1 MAGGV
6 SFCSSPFHGAHL
18 LMNPLSLLPSE
29 ATRPL
34 RAFAFATLCV
44 LGLTLSA
51 CSHKEDA
58 NSRTSVEVTVMTVE
72 PKDRPQRT
80 EYVGQ
85 TESSRLVEIRA
96 RVNGYLEKR
105 LYTEG
110 RLVKEGAPLFLIDP
124 RQYEADLQG
133 AKAQLAQHEAQLRN
147 ARANLA
153 RVKPLAEEK
162 ALSPKDLDDAVHQ
175 EQDAAATVLAA
186 QATVRQQQLNVGYTR
201 IVSPVSGQ
209 TSAARQQEGS
219 YIDSSNNLLTT
230 VAALQPMRVNF
241 NISENQLLTV
251 RREAESGHLV
261 LPELGKLVVRIILSD
276 GTEFPETGRITF
288 SDATFNSQTGTNLI
302 RAELPNKEGTLKPG
316 QFVRVHVE
324 GGVIPKA
331 IVVPQRAVLQTAQG
345 NIVFVIGADNKAQ
358 PQPVRLGELDQDQ
371 WIITQGLKGGERVVV
386 DGVVKLSPGAAVKI
400 VEPQPAKPAATD
412 NGADSSSPAPASK

>member
-1 MAGGV
+1 M
-6 SFCSSPFHGAHL
+6 FIWHSSFHGAQV
-18 LMNPLSLLPSE
+18 LMNQFSLPRS
-29 ATRPL
+29 AAQRS
-34 RAFAFATLCV
+34 RGFALVTLCP
-44 LGLTLSA
+44 LALMLAA
-51 CSHKEDA
+51 CGHKEDA
-58 NSRTSVEVTVMTVE
+58 GARPAMEVTVMTVE

-85 TESSRLVEIRA
+85 TESSRQVEIRA

-110 RLVKEGAPLFLIDP
+110 SLVKEGAPLFQIDA

-186 QATVRQQQLNVGYTR
+186 EATVRQQQLNVGYTH
-201 IVSPVSGQ
+201 IVSPVQGQ
-209 TSAARQQEGS
+209 TSSARQQEGS
-219 YIDSSNNLLTT
+219 YIDASNNLLTT

-241 NISENQLLTV
+241 NISENQLLAV
-251 RREAESGHLV
+251 RREAESGHLL
-261 LPELGKLVVRIILSD
+261 LPDQSKLVVRIILSD
-276 GTEFPETGRITF
+276 GTEFPETGRITY
-288 SDATFNSQTGTNLI
+288 SDATFNSQTGTFLV

-324 GGVIPKA
+324 GGVVPKA

-345 NIVFVIGADNKAQ
+345 NIVFVIGPDNKAQ
-358 PQPVRLGELDQDQ
+358 QLPVRLGELDQDQ

-400 VEPQPAKPAATD
+400 VEPQAAKPTASDATAATD
-412 NGADSSSPAPASK
+412 NSSPAANASK